1 MYPPPISSGSLTE
14 YSEALIFFNVS
25 SEMLKA
31 PTMVLLVQFRSPGLL
46 EGLPSVSLSQAAST
60 AGDGGPLYGDL
71 ISYDELK
78 RHVS

>member
-14 YSEALIFFNVS
+14 YSEAFIFFNVS

-31 PTMVLLVQFRSPGLL
+31 PTMGLSVPFPL
-46 EGLPSVSLSQAAST
+46 PRLPEAPPSVSLSQAAST

-71 ISYDELK
+71 MLYDELK